1 MDHVYSQHAINQL
14 KKRNISVDL
23 INDAIKKP
31 DHISIEDGITVI
43 SKIIEIETKL
53 YLLRI
58 FMNHSVLPNV
68 VITAYIT
75 SKIEKYYESN
85 L

>member
-31 DHISIEDGITVI
+31 DHI
-43 SKIIEIETKL
+43 
-53 YLLRI
+53 
-58 FMNHSVLPNV
+58 
-68 VITAYIT
+68 TAYIT